1 MLLSTL
7 MSVDQFASS
16 VDEMLDDSGSADKM
30 FNSPDDETSETTE
43 AVQQSPE
50 PSAEDMAERLW
61 WDKCE
66 TLAKIKDCA
75 RMIEEVEGEVDSYQ
89 DQIKE
94 AKEVLKGQQALLA
107 RYSSQLADIL
117 DGHPLPKNPN
127 KTQTPEGS
135 PEADSE
141 NGDWRNVSTESLLD
155 GVKGLG
161 KKKLDSITE
170 AAPTAGKLEELR
182 GQASVQHKHF
192 KEVLPKGCGES
203 MADEIENRLLDLIA
217 KRSAVIEDAEE
228 AAGQPAKLEDFPH
241 KDEEY
246 EDIE

>member
-1 MLLSTL
+1 MLVSTPV
-7 MSVDQFASS
+7 SVDQFADA
-16 VDEMLDDSGSADKM
+16 VDEQLDLPDGADEMFDSPSDPTGVG
-30 FNSPDDETSETTE
+30 N
-43 AVQQSPE
+43 QSPE
-50 PSAEDMAERLW
+50 LTTEVDAKSPELSEDDIAERLW

-94 AKEVLKGQQALLA
+94 AKEVLKGQQALLS
-107 RYSSQLADIL
+107 RYSSQLADIM
-117 DGHPLPKNPN
+117 DGHPLPKNPSQPQSAGEF
-127 KTQTPEGS
+127 TDATPEGS
-135 PEADSE
+135 ASS
-141 NGDWRNVSTESLLD
+141 DWRDVPTSELLD

-161 KKKLDSITE
+161 AKKLDSITE

-182 GQASVQHKHF
+182 GQASLQHKHF

-217 KRSAVIEDAEE
+217 KRSAVEAEAE
-228 AAGQPAKLEDFPH
+228 PE
-241 KDEEY
+241 EEY
-246 EDIE
+246 EDAE